1 MAKPLLL
8 QTEFGAMRE
17 RLHMPP
23 ALPNEEASFN
33 EEN

>member
-1 MAKPLLL
+1 MAKSLLL

-23 ALPNEEASFN
+23 ALPGEEASFN
-33 EEN
+33 EED